1 MTFVSSKLARTVLAA
16 TLLAG
21 AAVAGAPAALAQN
34 AAAAPANAP
43 ATAPTGVRGTITAL
57 SGDTLKVR
65 TRAGQDLDVALAKD
79 TAVRAVTLAKVD
91 EIQSGSYIGTAAVPQ
106 ADGSLKAL
114 EVHVFPPSMRG
125 TGEGHRAW
133 DLGKNSSM
141 TNGTVGSVVV
151 SNGRTIT
158 VKYPEG
164 EKRIVIPADVPIV
177 NLEPGDRSLLVPGT
191 HVVLFASKTADGA
204 LSARFISA
212 GKNGVVP
219 PM

>member
-1 MTFVSSKLARTVLAA
+1 MTTVSSKFMRTLLAA
-16 TLLAG
+16 AMLAG
-21 AAVAGAPAALAQN
+21 AAIAGTPAALAQ
-34 AAAAPANAP
+34 AAPAGAP
-43 ATAPTGVRGTITAL
+43 ASAPTGVRGTVTAF
-57 SGDTLKVR
+57 SGDALKVR
-65 TRAGQDLDVALAKD
+65 TRSGQELDVTLAKD
-79 TAVRAVTLAKVD
+79 AAVRAVTLAKAD
-91 EIQSGSYIGTAAVPQ
+91 EIKAGSYIGSAAIPQ

-177 NLEPGDRSLLVPGT
+177 NLEPGDRSLLVPGA
-191 HVVLFASKTADGA
+191 HVVLFASKAADGA
-204 LSARFISA
+204 LTARFISA

>member
-1 MTFVSSKLARTVLAA
+1 MHIVSSKLTRTVLAA
-16 TLLAG
+16 ALLAG
-21 AAVAGAPAALAQN
+21 AALSGAPAAMAQ
-34 AAAAPANAP
+34 ATAAPAAAPV
-43 ATAPTGVRGTITAL
+43 GVRGTVTAL
-57 SGDTLKVR
+57 AGDTLKVH
-65 TRAGQDLDVALAKD
+65 TRSGQDLDIALGKD

-91 EIQSGSYIGTAAVPQ
+91 EIKAGSYIGSAAIPQ

-125 TGEGHRAW
+125 SGEGHRAW

-151 SNGRTIT
+151 SDGRTIT

-164 EKRIVIPADVPIV
+164 EKRIVIPGDVPIV
-177 NLEPGDRSLLVPGT
+177 NLEPGDRSLLVPGA
-191 HVVLFASKTADGA
+191 HVVLFASKAADGA
-204 LSARFISA
+204 LTARFVSA

>member
-1 MTFVSSKLARTVLAA
+1 MKTVSRLLMRTVAPA
-16 TLLAG
+16 MLAG
-21 AAVAGAPAALAQN
+21 AML
-34 AAAAPANAP
+34 AAAPALLAQPAP
-43 ATAPTGVRGTITAL
+43 AATPMGVRGTVTAL

-65 TRAGQDLDVALAKD
+65 ARSGQDLDVGLTKD

-91 EIQSGSYIGTAAVPQ
+91 EIQPGSYIGSAAVPQ

-125 TGEGHRAW
+125 SGEGHRAW

-141 TNGTVGSVVV
+141 TNGTVGNVVV

-158 VKYPEG
+158 VKYADG
-164 EKRIVIPADVPIV
+164 EKRIVIPNDVPIV
-177 NLEPGDRSLLVPGT
+177 KLEPGDRSLLVPGA
-191 HVVLFASKTADGA
+191 HIVLFANKGADGA
-204 LSARFISA
+204 LTARFISA
-212 GKNGVVP
+212 GKAGVVP

>member
-1 MTFVSSKLARTVLAA
+1 MKIASRFLMRTVAA
-16 TLLAG
+16 SAMLAG
-21 AAVAGAPAALAQN
+21 AML
-34 AAAAPANAP
+34 AAAPAVLAQPAP
-43 ATAPTGVRGTITAL
+43 AATPTGVRGTVTAF

-65 TRAGQDLDVALAKD
+65 TRSGQDLEVGLTKD

-91 EIQSGSYIGTAAVPQ
+91 EIKAGSYIGSAAVPQ

-125 TGEGHRAW
+125 SGEGHRAW

-141 TNGTVGSVVV
+141 TNGTVGNVVV

-158 VKYPEG
+158 VKYADG
-164 EKRIVIPADVPIV
+164 EKRIVIPNDVPIV
-177 NLEPGDRSLLVPGT
+177 NLEPGDRSLLVPGA
-191 HVVLFASKTADGA
+191 HIVLFASKAADGT
-204 LSARFISA
+204 LTARFISA
-212 GKNGVVP
+212 GKAGVVP

>member
-1 MTFVSSKLARTVLAA
+1 MNIVSSKLSRTVLAA
-16 TLLAG
+16 ALLAG
-21 AAVAGAPAALAQN
+21 AALAGAPAAQAQ
-34 AAAAPANAP
+34 ATAAPAAAPI
-43 ATAPTGVRGTITAL
+43 GVRGTVTTLA
-57 SGDTLKVR
+57 GDTLKVH
-65 TRAGQDLDVALAKD
+65 TRSGQDLDVGLGKD

-91 EIQSGSYIGTAAVPQ
+91 EIKAGSYIGSAAIPQ

-125 TGEGHRAW
+125 SGEGHRAW

-177 NLEPGDRSLLVPGT
+177 NLEPGDRSLLVPGA
-191 HVVLFASKTADGA
+191 HVVLFASKAADGA
-204 LSARFISA
+204 LTARFVSA